1 MMSFLQDVSDRVEK
15 LQFENDPLRTLEKNG
30 RFVVK
35 DDWIFH
41 VDTMISEDIR
51 KYRGYMGASVRDL
64 LRAFRNKVRNM
75 MVRKQ
80 FTFLWHILY
89 CTGFR
94 DGEVFASVQLTVT

>member
-30 RFVVK
+30 LFVVK

-41 VDTMISEDIR
+41 VDKMISEDIR

-64 LRAFRNKVRNM
+64 LRAFRNKVSFCIKILEIM
-75 MVRKQ
+75 GFIAGKVL
-80 FTFLWHILY
+80 LWLVVLSGGSDDITEY
-89 CTGFR
+89 I
-94 DGEVFASVQLTVT
+94 